1 MSTAAAILYLAGVW
15 MAIGALIST
24 VFLTIGID
32 RIDEDAQ
39 GAYVFRVLLVP
50 ALLMIWPAVLWRWYI
65 LESGRDQW
73 SKRHKPPRDAHFW
86 VAILFVVSIP
96 CIILLGLSQ
105 RQTWQSDFTPQQL
118 SAGKEQSQ

>member
-1 MSTAAAILYLAGVW
+1 